1 MKFHFFYTQ
10 GRPLSAGDWDTQT
23 LFFLSTGIGSSTTGG
38 SLAERR
44 ILIFALPPRNKA
56 NRSTKSSP

>member
-1 MKFHFFYTQ
+1 MIYKKALEVMKFHFFYTQ

-38 SLAERR
+38 SHEQR
-44 ILIFALPPRNKA
+44 IG
-56 NRSTKSSP
+56 S